1 MRYRN
6 IEPLAAKK
14 GRGNLRTSAI
24 GRDTHTRLFSA
35 TESARPFEAD
45 MRRAV
50 APTLTVGDETFQHED
65 MPEEWHPDKPVAQM
79 PDTLPVNVLAQDRR
93 PGGRDA
99 YLAIEGVATRRLYSS
114 DDSTMSRDLDVSSP
128 SLTNLAQ
135 VLNALLDDM
144 AHESVVVRM

>member
-6 IEPLAAKK
+6 IEPLAARK

-24 GRDTHTRLFSA
+24 GRDTRTRLFSA
-35 TESARPFEAD
+35 TESARPFEPD

-65 MPEEWHPDKPVAQM
+65 LQEEWKPDKPVAQM

-99 YLAIEGVATRRLYSS
+99 YLAEGTSTRRLYSS
-114 DDSTMSRDLDVSSP
+114 DDTDVSRDLDVASP
-128 SLTNLAQ
+128 SLANLAE
-135 VLNALLDDM
+135 VLNALLMDM
-144 AHESVVVRM
+144 AHESVVVRK